1 MTQNEKKLSF
11 EEAMASLEEIVRQLE
26 SGKVKLEEAVTAY
39 EKGCA
44 LVSTCEKKL
53 QEARLKVEKIKLS
66 GDGKPMMEP
75 FDEKL

>member
-1 MTQNEKKLSF
+1 MDEKTPSF
-11 EEAMASLEEIVRQLE
+11 EEAMTALEDIVRQLE
-26 SGKVKLEEAVTAY
+26 TGKVKLEEAVTAY

-66 GDGKPMMEP
+66 SDGKPLTEP
-75 FDEKL
+75 FDAKV